1 MNRYPTFQPS
11 ASWSWLLIECAY
23 SFAQSFDRVE
33 AGEPARY
40 GSAFHEIAA
49 ADLDNR
55 PLLPKAMRGVAER
68 WGVTEHFDELTEHTA
83 LALRTLKGWLQKN
96 EFRVQWGLKA
106 GRHVEVAVALD
117 PLKGARFIQGHN
129 KDHVYEDLLETE
141 QPGTLDL
148 ALAHAKT
155 PLLVIDH
162 KTGEEDFRH
171 PLDKAQL
178 LSLAAAMMRITRRK
192 EAIVGALW
200 ARRRGLPK
208 VYAEKVKLVEL
219 TAYEGRVKKGLA
231 QVGDGSLRPG
241 PWCQRC
247 PARYACPA
255 KDADLL
261 ARAGDVLTGLTAAG
275 GALSKQGLTAN
286 DVALVKVPPG
296 GLSVERRLGHLY
308 DVVRKGEA
316 LAERARAEIKAAI
329 IAAEGQLLPV
339 TADGKYLVV
348 RSFEKESLGK
358 KSIIDA
364 YGKIKGERLIAKLRK
379 DGAINKSRV
388 EQLWP
393 ESDR

>member
-1 MNRYPTFQPS
+1 M
-11 ASWSWLLIECAY
+11 SWSWLLIECAY

-55 PLLPKAMRGVAER
+55 PLLPKAMHTVASKWE
-68 WGVTEHFDELTEHTA
+68 VTEHFDELVEHTA
-83 LALRTLKGWLQKN
+83 LSLRTLKGWLQKN
-96 EFRVQWGLKA
+96 EFRVQWKLNTG

-117 PLKGARFIQGHN
+117 PLQGARFIQGHN
-129 KDHVYEDLLETE
+129 AAHVYDDITDTE

-148 ALAHAKT
+148 ALSHVKT

-200 ARRRGLPK
+200 ARRRGMPK
-208 VYAEKVKLVEL
+208 VYAEKVRLSEL
-219 TAYEGRVKKGLA
+219 SSYERRVKKGLA

-286 DVALVKVPPG
+286 DVTLVKVPPG

-329 IAAEGQLLPV
+329 IESNGTLLPV
-339 TADGKYLVV
+339 TKEGKYLTV
-348 RSFEKESLGK
+348 RTFEKESLGK

-393 ESDR
+393 ETDR